1 MKQSKTIMAVV
12 FGIVLTTIVRS
23 FGAEITV
30 AKWDDGLL
38 LSDYGRTQVVRIALS
53 VDESETSG
61 SQVKTWL
68 PRDRE
73 GAYSFLR
80 IAPWESDVLR
90 ALQRAI
96 KWATEA
102 KTTQLTVIDK
112 PVFDPTFKGDRS
124 LLLFFSE
131 NKGKDWGIKI
141 KQSDRETVIIKNQH
155 AAEFCK
161 IINDVNTTTIK
172 RQRLIENAKKAL
184 IEAGKLDE
192 AKRNTGDGNKLTY

>member
-73 GAYSFLR
+73 GGYSFLR
-80 IAPWESDVLR
+80 IAPWESDVLK

-96 KWATEA
+96 KWAAEA
-102 KTTQLTVIDK
+102 KAQQLSVVDK
-112 PVFDPTFKGDRS
+112 PLLVSATKDDRS
-124 LLLFFSE
+124 LLFFTE
-131 NKGKDWGIKI
+131 NKGNDWGIKI
-141 KQSDRETVIIKNQH
+141 KKLEGETVIIKNQH
-155 AAEFCK
+155 AAEFCQ
-161 IINDVNTTTIK
+161 ILNDLNTTTIK